1 MELSGANIDGNC
13 KLLNNQLINAFGKTV
28 GFPANGG
35 TLALISDIRV
45 YDNANDENVNILQQ
59 EINYLATRLEAT
71 LQYFKTK
78 LDAGNLNFNDIVD
91 KVDAAVKSAK

>member
-28 GFPANGG
+28 GFPANGE

-45 YDNANDENVNILQQ
+45 
-59 EINYLATRLEAT
+59 
-71 LQYFKTK
+71 
-78 LDAGNLNFNDIVD
+78 
-91 KVDAAVKSAK
+91 